1 MMLVAPKEQ
10 NLWLMTQ
17 MKQLE
22 NVTASQNCI
31 DLCILKDIEV
41 YEDEYLF
48 IEFFN
53 LGRKKIHTY
62 THTPTYVSN
71 YQESFSF
78 SFLFP

>member
-53 LGRKKIHTY
+53 LGRKKIHTH
-62 THTPTYVSN
+62 THTHIYVSN

>member
-53 LGRKKIHTY
+53 LPI
-62 THTPTYVSN
+62 
-71 YQESFSF
+71 
-78 SFLFP
+78 